1 MSTEESQ
8 QTQEQTQTQTRTR
21 QPNFNSLLR
30 KDKETYESVHKLV
43 QHLATSTGQE
53 FDALWAHVTDRD
65 DAHFKRHFRRL
76 RKKNDPFHDIK
87 NAVPA
92 YSFFT
97 QEWNSKVAK
106 EHPELSFGE
115 KSKLVGEKW
124 RNLSDKEKSKY
135 EKLAVKDKKR
145 YQEEV
150 EQRSRELATTAPA
163 ESTSTEPVTEAVQ
176 ESSQSDSDAAPVE
189 SEPVVDKESKPSKA
203 KGKSRAPAQK
213 KGGKRSA

>member
-8 QTQEQTQTQTRTR
+8 QTQEQTQTRSR
-21 QPNFNSLLR
+21 QPNFTRLLR

-43 QHLATSTGQE
+43 EHLATATGQE
-53 FDALWAHVTDRD
+53 FSTLWAHVTERD

-76 RKKNDPFHDIK
+76 RKKNDPFSDIK

-97 QEWNSKVAK
+97 QEWNVKVAA
-106 EHPELSFGE
+106 EHPELTFGE

-124 RNLSDKEKSKY
+124 RNLSAKEKSKY
-135 EKLAVKDKKR
+135 EKLAAKDKKR
-145 YQEEV
+145 YQDEV
-150 EQRSRELATTAPA
+150 EKRSGELATAAPVESEAATAAVA
-163 ESTSTEPVTEAVQ
+163 EASTEAVQ
-176 ESSQSDSDAAPVE
+176 ESSQSESEAAPTEAE
-189 SEPVVDKESKPSKA
+189 SSTKPSKA

-213 KGGKRSA
+213 KKGKSA